1 MEGVVHGIP
10 NIIVYIGDL
19 LLHSD
24 TQEEALKQL
33 DALLSQLRQQGI
45 KINLPKCEFSSKEV
59 AYLGFRLTE
68 SAWS

>member
-10 NIIVYIGDL
+10 NIIVFIGDL
-19 LLHSD
+19 LLYSD

-33 DALLSQLRQQGI
+33 NALLSQPRQQGI
-45 KINLPKCEFSSKEV
+45 KINLPKCEFGSKEV